1 MTKTTFIDEK
11 EVSRITGRAVQT
23 LRNDRFHRRG
33 LAYHKFGRQV
43 RYKLEEVMQTLEAG
57 RIETNPL

>member
-1 MTKTTFIDEK
+1 MKTTFIDER

-33 LAYHKFGRQV
+33 LPYHKFGRQV
-43 RYKLEEVMQTLEAG
+43 RYKLEEVMQALEAG
-57 RIETNPL
+57 RIETSPL